1 MDTVC
6 CDKNCSCACSVT
18 DAETE
23 HPRESHDHRSV
34 CIFQHCIMV
43 LSIALLQPIETE
55 EDGTE
60 WQGTWSPRPVHDWI
74 PGISSLLPHS
84 EVVALAQ
91 VLNSVRSR
99 MQFQDSVVERT
110 GQ

>member
-1 MDTVC
+1 MPVVSQMQKLNLPGRALNT
-6 CDKNCSCACSVT
+6 K
-18 DAETE
+18 
-23 HPRESHDHRSV
+23 SV
-34 CIFQHCIMV
+34 CIFQHCIKV
-43 LSIALLQPIETE
+43 LSIALLQAIETE

-74 PGISSLLPHS
+74 PGVSSLLPHS

-91 VLNSVRSR
+91 VLDSARSQ

-110 GQ
+110 RQ